1 MPHTFNA
8 DRRDKIAKQKYQGT
22 NWPAYNESLR
32 QRGDLT
38 IWVKD
43 EALSLWTARRRTS
56 RGGQP
61 KYSDLAITLCLTLR
75 VVYGLALRQTQG
87 LMRSVAALMGFDIA
101 VPDFSTLSRRSKGLA
116 LPSTKSR
123 ATTSGP
129 VHLVVDSTGLKVFG
143 EGEWPEN
150 KHKTKA
156 KRKRWRKLHL
166 GLNLVS
172 GEIVCSDLTADDVG
186 DPTALPGLLD
196 QIGDPVE
203 KFIADGAYDGTPTR
217 DLLATRFGEIV
228 KVIIPPAKTAVAS
241 PQSVLVPSVRD
252 RILQKSRPRRLQI
265 PSRRS
270 LVIAASFRAKS
281 SLPTRNRMWSPPNV
295 SVSANWRDK
304 MPASRL
310 LWPGSAKRPEGDF
323 NSESMR
329 ICGASWNDVST
340 VEF

>member
-1 MPHTFNA
+1 MHCHLAMKRSRYRLPSTKSRATTSGPVHLVVDSTGLKVFGEVEWLENKHKTKTKRKRWRKLHLGLNLVSGEIVCSDLTA
-8 DRRDKIAKQKYQGT
+8 EVT

-61 KYSDLAITLCLTLR
+61 KYSDLAMTLCLTLR

-87 LMRSVAALMGFDIA
+87 LMRSVAAPMGFDIA

-143 EGEWPEN
+143 EGEWLEN

-186 DPTALPGLLD
+186 DPTALPGLL
-196 QIGDPVE
+196 GP
-203 KFIADGAYDGTPTR
+203 
-217 DLLATRFGEIV
+217 
-228 KVIIPPAKTAVAS
+228 
-241 PQSVLVPSVRD
+241 D
-252 RILQKSRPRRLQI
+252 RWPRREVHC
-265 PSRRS
+265 RR
-270 LVIAASFRAKS
+270 
-281 SLPTRNRMWSPPNV
+281 
-295 SVSANWRDK
+295 
-304 MPASRL
+304 RL
-310 LWPGSAKRPEGDF
+310 
-323 NSESMR
+323 
-329 ICGASWNDVST
+329 
-340 VEF
+340 